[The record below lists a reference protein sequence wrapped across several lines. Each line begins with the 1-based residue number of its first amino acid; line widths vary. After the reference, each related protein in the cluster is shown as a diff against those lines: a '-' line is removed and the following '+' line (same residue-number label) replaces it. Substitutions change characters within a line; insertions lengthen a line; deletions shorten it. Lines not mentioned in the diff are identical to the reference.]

1 MSIDNPISDI
11 NLEKKDTHPLQ
22 NLITAPLQAIM
33 DAQITTT
40 ETTLDYIYAL
50 SEAGTRKQANEM
62 SKDKK
67 AIKLKNVEFQLNR
80 MEPNKEGEI
89 APKPYALQIPLITM
103 IPIPYLSIKDAELR
117 FNFKVVDVT
126 KNTDDTEKTDV
137 QNKGLIERNVIQTR
151 YTSGKES
158 SKEATSDISIK
169 ITVSQGEIP
178 MGLAKFLTNANSSI
192 IEKETKQI

>member
-62 SKDKK
+62 SKDEK

-80 MEPNKEGEI
+80 MELNKEGEI
-89 APKPYALQIPLITM
+89 AEKPYALQIPLITM

-126 KNTDDTEKTDV
+126 KNTDNTEKTDV

>member
-1 MSIDNPISDI
+1 VSIDNPISDI

>member
-1 MSIDNPISDI
+1 MSIDNSISNI

-62 SKDKK
+62 SKDEK

-89 APKPYALQIPLITM
+89 VVKPYALQIPLITM

-169 ITVSQGEIP
+169 ITVSQGEVP

-192 IEKETKQI
+192 IEKETK

>member
-1 MSIDNPISDI
+1 VSIDNPISDI

-158 SKEATSDISIK
+158 SKETTSDISIK

>member
-1 MSIDNPISDI
+1 MAEEGIISNI

-50 SEAGTRKQANEM
+50 SEAGNREKANEM
-62 SKDKK
+62 LKDEKS
-67 AIKLKNVEFQLNR
+67 IKLKNVEFLLNR
-80 MEPNKEGEI
+80 MEQNEAGEI
-89 APKPYALQIPLITM
+89 RENPYTLQIPLITM
-103 IPIPYLSIKDAELR
+103 LPIPYLSIKDAELR

-126 KNTDDTEKTDV
+126 KDTDNKETTDV
-137 QNKGLIERNVIQTR
+137 KNQGLVNRNIVQTR

-169 ITVSQGEIP
+169 ITVSQGEVP
-178 MGLAKFLTNANSSI
+178 MGLAKFLTNANSAI
-192 IEKETKQI
+192 IERKKE